1 MLGRS
6 LLLALLCWRICRA
19 ADYRVEANVRYSR
32 YAETVLDIF
41 QPRSPALKDRPA
53 AIVIHGGGWV
63 SGAKEDV
70 VQVLCAPLVER
81 GFVVANVDY
90 RLAAAA
96 PAPAAVND
104 IFEAAAWLAQRSA
117 GYRIDP
123 KRIITIGHSAGGELA
138 LMAALAPESAG
149 FGPATKIA
157 AVVNIS
163 GVADVAGQIERDY
176 VATWLGAAAD
186 RMDLARRLS
195 PLTYVRKGAPPVLT
209 IHGDADASVP
219 YEQAVRLT
227 SALKQAGSDAELITV
242 KGAGHE
248 FGRDQVNWLWP
259 QIFKWLKKRKIE

>member
-1 MLGRS
+1 M
-6 LLLALLCWRICRA
+6 CRA

-32 YAETVLDIF
+32 YAETVLDIL

-70 VQVLCAPLVER
+70 VQSLCLPLVER

-90 RLAAAA
+90 RLAAVA

-104 IFEAAAWLAQRSA
+104 VFEAAAWLVQRA
-117 GYRIDP
+117 VEYRIDP
-123 KRIITIGHSAGGELA
+123 KRIIAIGHSAGGELA
-138 LMAALAPESAG
+138 LMTALAPESAG
-149 FGPATKIA
+149 FGPAIKIA

-163 GVADVAGQIERDY
+163 GVTDIASQIERDY
-176 VATWLGAAAD
+176 VATWLGQAPD
-186 RMDLARRLS
+186 RLDLARRLS
-195 PLTYVRKGAPPVLT
+195 PITYVRKSAPPVLT

-219 YEQAVRLT
+219 YDQAVRLT
-227 SALKQAGSDAELITV
+227 STLKQAGSDAELITV
-242 KGAGHE
+242 KGGGH
-248 FGRDQVNWLWP
+248 DVAPPWP